1 MNTQLKRMQRL
12 LEIGRTLNT
21 VLELREA
28 LLLILGAA
36 AELTDSFGASILE
49 PEPDEKSLRFLVN
62 TPALQMLQTLLIPID
77 ESIAGLAFRKKET
90 IVVNDVS
97 RAPRHSKQADE
108 LSGYPTHSVVACPIL
123 FRGEVLGILEVI
135 NKTDKAEYTDEDV
148 TILETL
154 AAHAA
159 LAIQNAHL
167 QQQLEETREESQQL
181 DKMKTDF
188 VAITSH
194 ELRTP
199 LGLILGHSTFLHE
212 LVGPE
217 YQEQLEIIIRNAM
230 RLKEIIDNMTRV
242 HNIQSGVA
250 SVRRRTVSVR
260 KLILDAL
267 AAVRSEAES
276 KGVTLGFDI
285 EDSDLM
291 VEGDA
296 EKIGVAILNL
306 VQNGVAFTN
315 SGGYLFVVA
324 EEVPGY
330 VKLTVKDNGIGIPA
344 QDLPHIFERFYQVES
359 HLTRKHGGMGLG
371 LSVAKMNIEL
381 HGGRIW
387 VDSVEGQ
394 GTTFTILL
402 PLDIDQARAADKV
415 FINQ

>member
-1 MNTQLKRMQRL
+1 MNTQIKRMQRL
-12 LEIGRTLNT
+12 LEVGRTLNT
-21 VLELREA
+21 ITELRDA
-28 LLLILGAA
+28 LLLILDAA
-36 AELTDSFGASILE
+36 SELTDSFGASILD
-49 PEPDEKSLRFLVN
+49 PEPDGESLRFLVN
-62 TPALQMLQTLLIPID
+62 TPDLQMLQTLLIPID

-90 IVVNDVS
+90 VVVNDIS
-97 RAPRHSKQADE
+97 RAPRHSKRADE
-108 LSGYPTHSVVACPIL
+108 VSGFPTYSVTACPIL

-135 NKTDKAEYTDEDV
+135 NKRGALDYTGEDV

-159 LAIQNAHL
+159 IAIQNAHL
-167 QQQLEETREESQQL
+167 QQQLEETREEAQRL

-199 LGLILGHSTFLHE
+199 LGLILGHSTFLRE
-212 LVGPE
+212 LVGQE
-217 YQEQLEIIIRNAM
+217 HQEQLDSIIRSAM
-230 RLKEIIDNMTRV
+230 RLKEIIDSMTRV

-267 AAVRSEAES
+267 AAVRKEAEA

-291 VEGDA
+291 IEGDA
-296 EKIGVAILNL
+296 DKIGVAILNII
-306 VQNGVAFTN
+306 QNGVAFTN
-315 SGGYLFVVA
+315 QGGYVFAVA

-330 VKLTVKDNGIGIPA
+330 VKLAIKDNGIGIPTK
-344 QDLPHIFERFYQVES
+344 DLNHIFERFYQVES

-387 VDSVEGQ
+387 VDSSEGQ
-394 GTTFTILL
+394 GSTFTILL
-402 PLDIDQARAADKV
+402 PLDADQAKAADKV
-415 FINQ
+415 FIS

>member
-12 LEIGRTLNT
+12 LEVGRMLNT
-21 VLELREA
+21 VTELRDA

-36 AELTDSFGASILE
+36 AELTDSFGASVLDL
-49 PEPDEKSLRFLVN
+49 EPDEESLRFLVN
-62 TPALQMLQTLLIPID
+62 TPDLQMLQTLLIPID

-90 IVVNDVS
+90 VVVNDI
-97 RAPRHSKQADE
+97 RQAPQHSKRADE
-108 LSGYPTHSVVACPIL
+108 ISGFPTYSVVACPIL

-135 NKTDKAEYTDEDV
+135 NKTGGVEYTSEDI

-159 LAIQNAHL
+159 IAIQNAHL
-167 QQQLEETREESQQL
+167 QQQLEETREESQRL

-199 LGLILGHSTFLHE
+199 LGLILGHSIFLRE
-212 LVGPE
+212 LVGQE
-217 YQEQLEIIIRNAM
+217 YQEQLDTIIRNAM
-230 RLKEIIDNMTRV
+230 RLKEIIDSMTRV

-267 AAVRSEAES
+267 AAVRKEAET

-291 VEGDA
+291 IEGDA
-296 EKIGVAILNL
+296 DKIGVAIQNII
-306 VQNGVAFTN
+306 QNGVAFTDQ
-315 SGGYLFVVA
+315 GGYVFVVA

-330 VKLTVKDNGIGIPA
+330 IKIAVKDNGIGIPA
-344 QDLPHIFERFYQVES
+344 KDLNHIFERFYQVES

-381 HGGRIW
+381 LGGRIW
-387 VDSVEGQ
+387 VDSAEGK
-394 GTTFTILL
+394 GSTFTILL
-402 PLDIDQARAADKV
+402 PLDADQARAADKV
-415 FINQ
+415 FIS

>member
-1 MNTQLKRMQRL
+1 MMNTQLKRMQRL

-21 VLELREA
+21 VTELREA

-36 AELTDSFGASILE
+36 TELTNSFGASVLD
-49 PEPDEKSLRFLVN
+49 PEPDAESLRFLVN
-62 TPALQMLQTLLIPID
+62 TPDLQMLQTLLIPID
-77 ESIAGLAFRKKET
+77 ESIAGLALRKKET

-97 RAPRHSKQADE
+97 RAPRHSKRADE
-108 LSGYPTHSVVACPIL
+108 LSGFPTHSVTACPIL

-135 NKTDKAEYTDEDV
+135 NKAGGADYTGEDV

-159 LAIQNAHL
+159 IAIQNAHL
-167 QQQLEETREESQQL
+167 RQQLEETREESQRL

-199 LGLILGHSTFLHE
+199 LGLILGHSTFLRE
-212 LVGPE
+212 LVE
-217 YQEQLEIIIRNAM
+217 QEHQEQLDTIIRNAM
-230 RLKEIIDNMTRV
+230 RLKEIIDSMTRV

-250 SVRRRTVSVR
+250 SVRRRTVSAR

-267 AAVRSEAES
+267 AATRKEAEA

-291 VEGDA
+291 IEGDA
-296 EKIGVAILNL
+296 DKVGVAILNL
-306 VQNGVAFTN
+306 IQNGVAFTDR
-315 SGGYLFVVA
+315 GGYVFVVA

-330 VKLTVKDNGIGIPA
+330 IKLAVKDNGIGIPTK
-344 QDLPHIFERFYQVES
+344 DFNNIFERFYQVES

-387 VDSVEGQ
+387 VDSAEGQ
-394 GTTFTILL
+394 GSTFTVLL
-402 PLDIDQARAADKV
+402 PLDADQAKAADKV
-415 FINQ
+415 FTS